1 MQWAAV
7 NYYHKA
13 LHLGCYSSP
22 RNVPPLKCSVAQEVL
37 QSVTIYIQLNSDQ

>member
-1 MQWAAV
+1 MQRAAV

-13 LHLGCYSSP
+13 LHLEFYSSP
-22 RNVPPLKCSVAQEVL
+22 RNVPSLKCSVAQDVL